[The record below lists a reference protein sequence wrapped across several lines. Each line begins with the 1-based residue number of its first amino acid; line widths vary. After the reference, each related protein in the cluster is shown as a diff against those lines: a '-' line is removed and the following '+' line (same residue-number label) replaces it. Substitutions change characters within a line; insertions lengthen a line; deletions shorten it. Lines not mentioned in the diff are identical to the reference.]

1 MIPSLTEPITKLLN
15 RDRSPFSSR
24 PEPDRFLLLRV
35 SAEFFFFFFFSDVLL
50 RVFVVGIVSVILG
63 GGSRFGDIIIESM
76 LMDSFINEVCGL
88 ELG

>member
-50 RVFVVGIVSVILG
+50 CVFVVGIVILG

>member
-35 SAEFFFFFFFSDVLL
+35 SAEFLFLFFFS
-50 RVFVVGIVSVILG
+50 RIT
-63 GGSRFGDIIIESM
+63 
-76 LMDSFINEVCGL
+76 VCICCWDRDPWRGKSIWGYYNR
-88 ELG
+88 EHVDGFFY

>member
-24 PEPDRFLLLRV
+24 PEPDRFLLLLRLN
-35 SAEFFFFFFFSDVLL
+35 FYFYFFFSAVLL
-50 RVFVVGIVSVILG
+50 CVFVVGIVILG